1 MTALARIPTSADRPP
16 AYLSIAS
23 LAREL
28 DLHSETTVRE
38 MVARGI
44 LPKPVK
50 LTNGTVR
57 WRWADV
63 DAALAALAAAEGAL
77 AGADP
82 FMEGLKNVAR

>member
-1 MTALARIPTSADRPP
+1 MTARPP
-16 AYLSIAS
+16 AYLSYDS

-28 DLHSETTVRE
+28 DCSETTVRE

-57 WRWADV
+57 FRWATV
-63 DAALAALAAAEGAL
+63 DAALASLAAGQDGL

-82 FMEGLKNVAR
+82 FMEGVRNVVAR